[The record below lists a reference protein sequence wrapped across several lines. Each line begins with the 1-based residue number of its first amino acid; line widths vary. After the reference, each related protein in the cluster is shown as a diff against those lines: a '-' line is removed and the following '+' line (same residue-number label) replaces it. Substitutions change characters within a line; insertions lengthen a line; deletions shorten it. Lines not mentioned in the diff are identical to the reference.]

1 MTITATDPS
10 GDADKVNVTVN
21 ITNYNEM
28 PTWVTKAPNSPAMV
42 VYAENGMA
50 DVGIY
55 LAKDPEG
62 AGISYSLL
70 EDDSGLRNYR
80 CRHC

>member
-1 MTITATDPS
+1 MPLDFEKKTRYTVTITATDPS
-10 GDADKVNVTVN
+10 GDAGRVNVIVN
-21 ITNYNEM
+21 ITDYNDM

-50 DVGIY
+50 DLGIY

-62 AGISYSLL
+62 VRDHLL
-70 EDDSGLRNYR
+70 LS
-80 CRHC
+80 